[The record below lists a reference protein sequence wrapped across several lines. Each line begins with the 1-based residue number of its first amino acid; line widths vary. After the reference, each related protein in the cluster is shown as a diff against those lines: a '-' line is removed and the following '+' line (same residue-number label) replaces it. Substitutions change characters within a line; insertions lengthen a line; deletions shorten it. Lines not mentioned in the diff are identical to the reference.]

1 MKVGSREFEFGRKT
15 YVMGILNVTPDSF
28 SDGGRFLDCKVAVK
42 QAEKMVGDGADII
55 DVGGESTRPGS
66 KPVAVEE
73 ELTRVVPVIKA
84 LSGIDTAISIDTYK
98 PEVAFKAV
106 EAGACMLNDINA
118 LRTKGMAEF
127 AAGHG
132 IPVVLMHMQ
141 GTPRVMQKNPS
152 YGDVVKDINRFF
164 EERIAFALQKG
175 VSRENI
181 IIDPGIGFGKT
192 LEHNLEII
200 RRLADFRRHGCP
212 ILVGP
217 SRKSFIGQVLDLPT
231 GERLEGTLAA
241 VTACIA
247 GGADMV
253 RVHDVKEAVRASR
266 LADAIYRTQQIY

>member
-1 MKVGSREFEFGRKT
+1 MKCGSWEFEFGRRT

-28 SDGGRFLDCKVAVK
+28 SNGGRFLDCKVAVK
-42 QAEKMVGDGADII
+42 QAKKMVGDGADII

-66 KPVAVEE
+66 EPVAVEE
-73 ELTRVVPVIKA
+73 ELRRVIPVIKA
-84 LSGIDTAISIDTYK
+84 LSGIVAVSIDTCK

-118 LRTKGMAEF
+118 LRARGMAEF
-127 AAGHG
+127 AASHG

-141 GTPRVMQKNPS
+141 GTPRDMQKNPS
-152 YGDVVKDINRFF
+152 YVDVVEDINRFF

-175 VSRENI
+175 VRKENI
-181 IIDPGIGFGKT
+181 ILDPGIGFGKT
-192 LEHNLEII
+192 LEHNMEII
-200 RRLADFRRHGCP
+200 RRLADFRQHGRP

-217 SRKSFIGQVLDLPT
+217 SRKSFIGQLLNLSVN
-231 GERLEGTLAA
+231 ERLEGTLAA

-247 GGADMV
+247 GGADII

-266 LADAIYRTQQIY
+266 LADAIYRT